1 MDYNV
6 FFQKRDG
13 LLSDKRM
20 EEAEQLLIDNV
31 KKENKMD
38 IDEPILGHEDVTLVV

>member
-6 FFQKRDG
+6 FFQKLDG

-20 EEAEQLLIDNV
+20 DEAEQLLIDNV
-31 KKENKMD
+31 KKRWNRRTRR
-38 IDEPILGHEDVTLVV
+38 LFSRL

>member
-6 FFQKRDG
+6 FFQKLDG

-20 EEAEQLLIDNV
+20 DEAEQLLIDNV
-31 KKENKMD
+31 KSD
-38 IDEPILGHEDVTLVV
+38 GTGGHAGSSHGYE